1 MYKCEACNWWHMD
14 IDARIACKVKHA
26 RNKLFRDAEDWHNR
40 KEAEKAKKAHPATP
54 VVSSP
59 RILEEVVPSRLI
71 PTPVVSSPRI
81 LEEVAPSRCI
91 PALPVVSSPRILEE
105 VVPSRLI
112 PALPV
117 VSSPR
122 VVEPP
127 PPYVP
132 PPPQPSETV
141 KRQPI
146 PSHFREDLVHMSS
159 ILQWTCVVCME
170 RMDEERVN
178 LTPCFHKVCTWCE
191 SQLKDARCPVCR
203 EKIFRD

>member
-14 IDARIACKVKHA
+14 IDARIACA

-40 KEAEKAKKAHPATP
+40 KEAEKAKKAHPALP
-54 VVSSP
+54 VVPSP
-59 RILEEVVPSRLI
+59 RILEEVVPSRHI

-81 LEEVAPSRCI
+81 LEEVAPSR
-91 PALPVVSSPRILEE
+91 P
-105 VVPSRLI
+105 
-112 PALPV
+112 
-117 VSSPR
+117 

-132 PPPQPSETV
+132 RPPQPSETV

-159 ILQWTCVVCME
+159 VLPWTCVVCME
-170 RMDEERVN
+170 RMDEDRVN